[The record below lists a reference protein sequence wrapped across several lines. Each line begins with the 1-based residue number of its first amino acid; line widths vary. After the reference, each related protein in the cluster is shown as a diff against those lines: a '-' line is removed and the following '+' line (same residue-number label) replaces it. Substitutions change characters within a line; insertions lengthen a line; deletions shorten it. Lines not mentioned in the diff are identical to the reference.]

1 VRQVT
6 DDFLLNMAEVTAT
19 LIGLFLVGVFFYM
32 EGALHRRST
41 PVAMTQPYLRAGTRI
56 TLIVFAIPLGVSL
69 ALVSLELVWARVLF
83 AVLGAVLLAANVDS
97 IRRVRGVRSV
107 ALLANEAV
115 TTGLTLLL
123 LILPW
128 ALGGVRPTREDLT
141 WAILLAFA
149 AGLLSV
155 SATVMSAF
163 DLPPSTPIDDAGQRA
178 DQADGSP
185 SPEA

>member
-1 VRQVT
+1 V
-6 DDFLLNMAEVTAT
+6 AEVTAT

-128 ALGGVRPTREDLT
+128 ALGGVRPTREHLT

-163 DLPPSTPIDDAGQRA
+163 DVPPSIPIEDPGDR
-178 DQADGSP
+178 DEQADGSP
-185 SPEA
+185 SPKA

>member
-1 VRQVT
+1 
-6 DDFLLNMAEVTAT
+6 
-19 LIGLFLVGVFFYM
+19 
-32 EGALHRRST
+32 
-41 PVAMTQPYLRAGTRI
+41 
-56 TLIVFAIPLGVSL
+56 
-69 ALVSLELVWARVLF
+69 
-83 AVLGAVLLAANVDS
+83 VLGAVLLAANVDS

-155 SATVMSAF
+155 SATVMSTF